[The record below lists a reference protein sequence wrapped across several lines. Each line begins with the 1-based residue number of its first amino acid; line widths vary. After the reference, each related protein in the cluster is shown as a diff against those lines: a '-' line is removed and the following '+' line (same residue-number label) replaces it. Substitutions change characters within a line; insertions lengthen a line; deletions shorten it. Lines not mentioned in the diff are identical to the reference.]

1 MECFLCRRDESQVL
15 LIKLPFE
22 TIFRKAR
29 LEILG
34 NITDNEFI
42 CLPCMGYQIDD
53 MLRRL
58 DKKR

>member
-1 MECFLCRRDESQVL
+1 MKCFLCKRDETQVL

-34 NITDNEFI
+34 NLIEEEYI

-53 MLRRL
+53 MLRRF

>member
-1 MECFLCRRDESQVL
+1 MKCFLCKRDETQVL

-22 TIFRKAR
+22 TMFKKAR

-34 NITDNEFI
+34 NIMENEFI
-42 CLPCMGYQIDD
+42 CLPCLGYQIDD
-53 MLRRL
+53 MLNRL